1 MAVTRSCAV
10 ALACEH
16 EGWLVEAATADE
28 ALDIV
33 HVTVPR
39 ERDALIAATAFVH
52 GMTVVT
58 GNVADFEATGV
69 ALTDPWAET

>member
-1 MAVTRSCAV
+1 MAVTRTCAV

-16 EGWLVEAATADE
+16 EGWLVEAATAD
-28 ALDIV
+28 IV

-39 ERDALIAATAFVH
+39 ERDAPIAATAFVH

-58 GNVADFEATGV
+58 GNPADFKATGL

>member
-1 MAVTRSCAV
+1 M
-10 ALACEH
+10 
-16 EGWLVEAATADE
+16 
-28 ALDIV
+28 LDIV
-33 HVTVPR
+33 HVAVPR

-69 ALTDPWAET
+69 ALIDPWAETWPAAEGGSRPAAVGVRLRAGGGG

>member
-1 MAVTRSCAV
+1 MAVTRTCAV
-10 ALACEH
+10 AVACEH

-39 ERDALIAATAFVH
+39 ERDALIAATAIVH

-58 GNVADFEATGV
+58 GNVANFEATGV
-69 ALTDPWAET
+69 ELTDPRAET